1 MKALH
6 LWLVAC
12 LLPSLAAAEIVWR
25 GDFETGNRS
34 QYSKEQMVSSDRLQV
49 VTSPVSEGKYALKA
63 TVKQGDDPI
72 NSSGNRNELVYLSN
86 EKVGSEYWYRWKVM
100 FANDFPS
107 VDAWQLFTQWHHDG
121 CCGSPPIEFFV
132 KGELIRLT
140 LNDSGTVWSTA
151 LKRGAWQEFIF
162 HVKWSP
168 DSSVGYVE
176 LWHNG
181 VQVLKKTYAK
191 TMFSGQNNY
200 LKLGLYRADT
210 IKPVGVVYHD
220 GMIQA
225 TKREDVFP
233 VVQPDP
239 DPVVDAGTPVDAGTT
254 VDAGSPQE
262 PDPVF
267 DAGSPVDPDPVVDAG
282 SPQDPAPVVDAG
294 TSLDAGTGTGVKP
307 APLDEGEG
315 DANFQGGCSAS
326 GGSLAAF
333 SLLGLLGLARARR
346 RRS

>member
-6 LWLVAC
+6 LWLAVC

-34 QYSKEQMVSSDRLQV
+34 QYSTEQMVSSDRLQV
-49 VTSPVSEGKYALKA
+49 VTSPVAEGKYALKA

-100 FANDFPS
+100 FPNDFPS

-121 CCGSPPIEFFV
+121 CCGSPPVEFFV

-140 LNDSGTVWSTA
+140 LNSSGTVWSTA

-168 DSSVGYVE
+168 DASVGYVE

-181 VQVLKKTYAK
+181 VQVLKKTKAM

-210 IKPVGVVYHD
+210 ISPVGVVYHD

-225 TKREDVFP
+225 TSREDVFP

-239 DPVVDAGTPVDAGTT
+239 DPVVDAGTPVDAGTS
-254 VDAGSPQE
+254 VDAGT
-262 PDPVF
+262 PV
-267 DAGSPVDPDPVVDAG
+267 DPVVDAG
-282 SPQDPAPVVDAG
+282 TPVDPVVDAG
-294 TSLDAGTGTGVKP
+294 TPVDPVVDAGTPVDAGTGTSVKP
-307 APLDEGEG
+307 SPLDEG
-315 DANFQGGCSAS
+315 DVDFRGGCSTG
-326 GGSLAAF
+326 GGSMAAF
-333 SLLGLLGLARARR
+333 SLLGLLGLARVRR

>member
-1 MKALH
+1 M
-6 LWLVAC
+6 VC

-100 FANDFPS
+100 FPNDFPS

-121 CCGSPPIEFFV
+121 CCGSPPVEFFV
-132 KGELIRLT
+132 KGEVIRLS
-140 LNDSGTVWSTA
+140 LNDSGTVWTTP

-168 DSSVGYVE
+168 DPSVGYVE

-181 VQVLKKTYAK
+181 VQVLKKTKAM

-200 LKLGLYRADT
+200 LKLGLYRDDSISA
-210 IKPVGVVYHD
+210 VGVVYHD

-225 TKREDVFP
+225 TSREDVFP

-239 DPVVDAGTPVDAGTT
+239 DPVVDAGTPADAGTSVDAGT
-254 VDAGSPQE
+254 
-262 PDPVF
+262 PV
-267 DAGSPVDPDPVVDAG
+267 DPVVDAG
-282 SPQDPAPVVDAG
+282 TPVDPVVDAG
-294 TSLDAGTGTGVKP
+294 TPVDPVVDAGTPVDAGPGTSVKP
-307 APLDEGEG
+307 SPLDEG
-315 DANFQGGCSAS
+315 DADFHGGCSTG
-326 GGSLAAF
+326 GGSMAAF
-333 SLLGLLGLARARR
+333 SLLGLLGLVKARR

>member
-34 QYSKEQMVSSDRLQV
+34 QFSTEQMVSSDRLQV
-49 VTSPVSEGKYALKA
+49 VSSPVAEGKYALKA

-121 CCGSPPIEFFV
+121 CCGSPPVEFFV

-140 LNDSGTVWSTA
+140 LNDNGTVWSTA
-151 LKRGAWQEFIF
+151 LKRGVWQEFIF

-168 DSSVGYVE
+168 DASVGYVE

-181 VQVLKKTYAK
+181 VQVLKKTKAM
-191 TMFSGQNNY
+191 TMFAGQNNY
-200 LKLGLYRADT
+200 LKLGLYRDDT

-220 GMIQA
+220 GFIQA
-225 TKREDVFP
+225 TSREDVFP

-239 DPVVDAGTPVDAGTT
+239 DPVVDAGTPADAGSAADAGSPVDPV
-254 VDAGSPQE
+254 VDAGSPV
-262 PDPVF
+262 DPVV
-267 DAGSPVDPDPVVDAG
+267 DAGSPVDPDPVA
-282 SPQDPAPVVDAG
+282 DAG
-294 TSLDAGTGTGVKP
+294 TSVDAGAGTGVKP
-307 APLDEGEG
+307 SPLDEGEG
-315 DANFQGGCSAS
+315 DTNFHGGCSAS

-333 SLLGLLGLARARR
+333 SLLGLLGLVKARR